1 MYAERLYCKQQ
12 DQNRAADSNNGC
24 SGDAFV
30 SHADTLNGSEDRLG
44 WCENSISY
52 YQAHAENG
60 QKHQHRMCEF
70 ALLLYTSP
78 PVDG

>member
-30 SHADTLNGSEDRLG
+30 SHADTLNGSED
-44 WCENSISY
+44 
-52 YQAHAENG
+52 
-60 QKHQHRMCEF
+60 
-70 ALLLYTSP
+70 
-78 PVDG
+78 